1 MYTRSNIFRPEEAD
15 HEKPLFWIGRSYDDL
30 VACPPEVRRTF
41 GFALGLAQQGGS
53 MERTT
58 GKRISV
64 KTTVRQ
70 GGKNIFEDL
79 KLPDAEELNA
89 KAQIAYR
96 ICDLLQERK
105 LTQKAAAELLGT
117 DQPRVSALLRGK
129 LEGFSS
135 DRLFRFLNALDQ
147 DIEIV
152 IRHAKKKSRHVPGIR
167 VLIPA

>member
-1 MYTRSNIFRPEEAD
+1 MKTHEA
-15 HEKPLFWIGRSYDDL
+15 
-30 VACPPEVRRTF
+30 
-41 GFALGLAQQGGS
+41 
-53 MERTT
+53 
-58 GKRISV
+58 
-64 KTTVRQ
+64 VRQ

-96 ICDLLQERK
+96 ICGILEERK
-105 LTQKAAAELLGT
+105 LTQQAAADLLGT
-117 DQPRVSALLRGK
+117 DQPRVSALLHGR

-152 IRHAKKKSRHVPGIR
+152 IRRAKKKSHRAPGIR
-167 VLIPA
+167 VLVPA